1 MEFLLLF
8 ILNIFTGTLIYLI
21 LSLKMERTSS
31 TYQEQKLKKEMGE
44 IITEFNATAERNITL
59 LENKIALL
67 RRLMGE
73 TGALRSMDVI
83 LEHKP
88 ENEKIP
94 HEGKPHNSEEIKTGK
109 KLLNTSDPGIIT
121 KKASVSG
128 ESGFLG
134 GIIDKMHSLGKSQD
148 LKPAISGEI
157 SGTGRGTM
165 DKENVTAEFKEH
177 RVPGKSTGS
186 RIDFR
191 SDDEI
196 AFVPDNNI
204 QPDDTDEDI
213 AGLFMNSKDK
223 YALIVELSSKGYSIE
238 ELAGYSGLPSGEVK
252 LVISLNN

>member
-59 LENKIALL
+59 LENKIALP

-73 TGALRSMDVI
+73 TGAIRSLDVL

-88 ENEKIP
+88 ENEQIP
-94 HEGKPHNSEEIKTGK
+94 HERDPHNSKEKPGK
-109 KLLNTSDPGIIT
+109 NLLNTSDPGIIT
-121 KKASVSG
+121 KKASASG
-128 ESGFLG
+128 ETGFLG
-134 GIIDKMHSLGKSQD
+134 GIIDKMQSLGKSQD
-148 LKPAISGEI
+148 LKREASGERT
-157 SGTGRGTM
+157 GAGRGTM
-165 DKENVTAEFKEH
+165 DNEKAGADFKEH
-177 RVPGKSTGS
+177 SAPLKNTGS

-196 AFVPDNNI
+196 VFVPDNSI
-204 QPDDTDEDI
+204 LPDEPEEDI
-213 AGLFMNSKDK
+213 AGLFMKSNDK